1 MPKSFDTDK
10 TPWLFT
16 PHGEGEMNDYFSA
29 DHSKAIAET
38 SKEVLASLSE
48 SRDRLSG
55 EVWYDFCYNQR
66 RYKLT
71 LMKFA
76 DTIVR
81 ADVTIKNIKSRLMK
95 SEMENIELKQRIKE
109 LEGKK

>member
-1 MPKSFDTDK
+1 MKPFDTDK
-10 TPWLFT
+10 MPWLFT
-16 PHGEGEMNDYFSA
+16 PHGDGELNEYFST
-29 DHSKAIAET
+29 DHSKIIAET

-55 EVWYDFCYNQR
+55 EVWYNFCYNQR

-81 ADVTIKNIKSRLMK
+81 ADVTIRNIKSRLMK